1 MTPNWKRYERQVI
14 LPNFGLVEQA
24 LLFKAKILVI
34 GAGGLGCPALLYLAA
49 AGIGKIGIVDFDLVA
64 ESNLHR
70 QILYSQ
76 QDIGSNKAITAA
88 EKLSLSYP
96 DCTLVSYPE
105 KLTQH
110 NANELIASY
119 DLVLD
124 GCDNFDTRYLI
135 DDVCLAQNKPWI
147 YASVSRFEGQ
157 LAVFNCHDKT
167 GTKAHYRNLFANK
180 PSNESVLNCAEAGV
194 IGVLPGIIGS
204 MQAVE
209 AIKVIAQIGVPLAN
223 KLLTYN
229 ALTHQIYQTQI
240 V

>member
-1 MTPNWKRYERQVI
+1 MTINWKRYERQII
-14 LPNFGLVEQA
+14 LPNFGLVQQD
-24 LLFKAKILVI
+24 LLFKAKILFV

-49 AGIGKIGIVDFDLVA
+49 AGIGEIGIIDFDLVA

-70 QILYSQ
+70 QILYTQ

-88 EKLSLSYP
+88 EKISHSYP
-96 DCTLVSYPE
+96 DCVVKSFPK
-105 KLTQH
+105 KLNIT
-110 NANELIASY
+110 NANELIAAY
-119 DLVLD
+119 DLVID

-135 DDVCLAQNKPWI
+135 DNVCIAQNKPWI

-157 LAVFNCHDKT
+157 LAVFNYADT
-167 GTKAHYRNLFANK
+167 SGTKAYYKNLFANK

-204 MQAVE
+204 MQALE
-209 AIKVIAQIGVPLAN
+209 AIKIIAKIGSPLAN
-223 KLLTYN
+223 SLLTYN
-229 ALTHQIYQTQI
+229 ALTHQMYQTQI